1 MAERINIAN
10 IAKGALVEQADTEIK
25 KILENI
31 ADPNTDIKK
40 KRTLTIKVD
49 FIPTDRESSVIQIQT
64 KSSIVPY
71 NAVTT
76 QVYIGKDSDGTVVA
90 EEFVKGQMKDQVKI
104 DEDTGEI
111 LSQPTPKGKKI
122 LNINR

>member
-111 LSQPTPKGKKI
+111 LSQPTSKGKKI